1 MRKRKKKPQKTKSVV
16 NTENKGKRKR
26 AGTKDRKMR
35 QKQDTL

>member
-16 NTENKGKRKR
+16 NTENKGKR